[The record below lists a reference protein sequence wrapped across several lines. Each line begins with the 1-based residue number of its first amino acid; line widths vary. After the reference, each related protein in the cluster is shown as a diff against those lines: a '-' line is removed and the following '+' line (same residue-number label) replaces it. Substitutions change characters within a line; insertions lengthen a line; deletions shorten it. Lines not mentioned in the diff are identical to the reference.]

1 LINICVSRRLAMELS
16 GIELRYLVNEIKS
29 KINPAY
35 YVSSINAVTKPSFLF
50 KMHHPKDPDIMLM
63 VSTKGIWITRL
74 KFESFEENKMINIL
88 KAELERAKI
97 ESIEQL
103 GSERIITVKFR
114 HLDEKVRYMVVEF
127 FGDGNIVLCDGNMQ
141 IMGILKPIEVRHRM
155 LKIGFRY
162 APPPPRG
169 IDVYDITL
177 EQLRAMRE
185 DKQSDSLDVVKWI
198 GRKISIPKKYVEEI
212 AIRAGI
218 SSLTVGQ
225 LSEEDMERLYEIIK
239 EIISDIVS
247 EKSHQPYVILG
258 QNEKAIDAIPI
269 KTAHLSKL
277 NIKKTPSY
285 MDAVDEVLSNDLMDL
300 GRNIRTI
307 EIDERITA
315 LQHDIAE
322 QIKAKELV
330 LSKANLIRN
339 VAHKL
344 MQLSY
349 QGVQS
354 ITESSVNKL
363 FAENSAN
370 IILEKGLK
378 YLEIL
383 EELILIES
391 NLPKLSSALFTRAK
405 EMERGNTAIEQS
417 KARLEAQIQELRNQT
432 ISVRKKII
440 IKQQTSKEWYERY
453 RWFITTDGLLAI
465 GGRDASSNS
474 AIIRK
479 HLTENDIVF
488 HAEVHGSPFFIIKNT
503 GNLEETRLSL
513 QQVAVAT
520 VSFSRAWKDGISSA
534 DAYWVTPDQI
544 KKGAP
549 PGQYVPK
556 GSFVIEGKRNYM
568 KGLELRM
575 AIGVARLENRYTVV
589 CGPADAVK
597 KSAIIYAILL
607 PGGLQPLN
615 VAKKI
620 KSEFVRI
627 LGTSSNNEDLVD
639 FVKTIMLED
648 FLRLMPSGQSKIS
661 LIANGE
667 NKVSSQNNSTSDMQ
681 IGPSVAALHD

>member
-225 LSEEDMERLYEIIK
+225 LSEEDMERLYVIIK

-247 EKSHQPYVILG
+247 EKNHQPYVILG

-277 NIKKTPSY
+277 NVKKTPSY

-363 FAENSAN
+363 LAENSAN

-405 EMERGNTAIEQS
+405 EMERGNIAIEQS
-417 KARLEAQIQELRNQT
+417 KARLEAQIQELQNQT

-503 GNLEETRLSL
+503 GNLEETGLSL

>member
-1 LINICVSRRLAMELS
+1 MELS

-225 LSEEDMERLYEIIK
+225 LSEEDMERLYVIIK

-247 EKSHQPYVILG
+247 EKNHQPYVILG

-277 NIKKTPSY
+277 NVKKTPSY

-363 FAENSAN
+363 LAENSAN

-417 KARLEAQIQELRNQT
+417 KARLEAQIQELQNQT

-503 GNLEETRLSL
+503 GNLEETGLSL

>member
-1 LINICVSRRLAMELS
+1 
-16 GIELRYLVNEIKS
+16 
-29 KINPAY
+29 
-35 YVSSINAVTKPSFLF
+35 
-50 KMHHPKDPDIMLM
+50 MHHPRDPDIMLM

-177 EQLRAMRE
+177 EQLQAMRE
-185 DKQSDSLDVVKWI
+185 DKQSDSLTVVKWI

-277 NIKKTPSY
+277 NVKKTPSY

-363 FAENSAN
+363 LAENSAN

-503 GNLEETRLSL
+503 GNLEETGLSL

-620 KSEFVRI
+620 KGEFVRI

>member
-1 LINICVSRRLAMELS
+1 MELS

-35 YVSSINAVTKPSFLF
+35 YVSSINAVTKPSCLF

-114 HLDEKVRYMVVEF
+114 HLDEKVRYLVVEF

-212 AIRAGI
+212 ATRAGI

-225 LSEEDMERLYEIIK
+225 LSEEDMERLYETIK

-247 EKSHQPYVILG
+247 EKSHEPYVILG
-258 QNEKAIDAIPI
+258 ENEKATDAIPI

-277 NIKKTPSY
+277 KVKKTPSY

-307 EIDERITA
+307 EIDERITS

-349 QGVQS
+349 QGIQS

-363 FAENSAN
+363 LAENSAN

-378 YLEIL
+378 YLGIL

-391 NLPKLSSALFTRAK
+391 NLPNLASALFTRAK
-405 EMERGNTAIEQS
+405 EMERGNTTIEQS

-440 IKQQTSKEWYERY
+440 VKQQTSKEWYERY

-488 HAEVHGSPFFIIKNT
+488 HAEVHGSPFFIIKNI
-503 GNLEETRLSL
+503 GNQEEIGLSL
-513 QQVAVAT
+513 QQAAVAT

-568 KGLELRM
+568 KGLELIM
-575 AIGVARLENRYTVV
+575 ALGVARVENRNTVV

-597 KSAIIYAILL
+597 KRAIIYAILL

-639 FVKTIMLED
+639 FVKAIMLED

-681 IGPSVAALHD
+681 IGSSVAALQD

>member
-103 GSERIITVKFR
+103 GSERIISVKFR

-127 FGDGNIVLCDGNMQ
+127 FGDGNIVLCDGNLQ

-225 LSEEDMERLYEIIK
+225 LSEEDIESLYVIIK

-277 NIKKTPSY
+277 NVKKTPSY

-363 FAENSAN
+363 LAENSAN

-503 GNLEETRLSL
+503 GNLEETGLSL

-627 LGTSSNNEDLVD
+627 LGSSSNNEDLVD

>member
-1 LINICVSRRLAMELS
+1 MELS

-29 KINPAY
+29 KINHAY

-97 ESIEQL
+97 ESIEQI

-225 LSEEDMERLYEIIK
+225 LSEEDMERLYVIIK

-247 EKSHQPYVILG
+247 EKNHQPYVILG

-277 NIKKTPSY
+277 NVKKTPSY

-405 EMERGNTAIEQS
+405 EMERGNIAIEQS
-417 KARLEAQIQELRNQT
+417 KARLEAQIQELQNQT
-432 ISVRKKII
+432 ISARKKII

-503 GNLEETRLSL
+503 GNLEEAGLSL

>member
-225 LSEEDMERLYEIIK
+225 LSEEDMERLYVIIK

-247 EKSHQPYVILG
+247 EKNHQPYVILG

-277 NIKKTPSY
+277 NVKKTPSY

-405 EMERGNTAIEQS
+405 EMERGNIAIEQS
-417 KARLEAQIQELRNQT
+417 KARLEAQIQELQNQT

-503 GNLEETRLSL
+503 GNLEETGLSL

>member
-29 KINPAY
+29 KINLAY

-225 LSEEDMERLYEIIK
+225 LSEEDMERLYVIIK

-247 EKSHQPYVILG
+247 EKNHQPYVILG

-277 NIKKTPSY
+277 NVKKTPSY

-363 FAENSAN
+363 LAENSAN

-405 EMERGNTAIEQS
+405 EMERGNIAIEQS
-417 KARLEAQIQELRNQT
+417 KARLEAQIQELQNQT

-503 GNLEETRLSL
+503 GNLEETGLSL

>member
-1 LINICVSRRLAMELS
+1 MELS

-177 EQLRAMRE
+177 EQLQAMRE

-277 NIKKTPSY
+277 NVKKTPSY

-315 LQHDIAE
+315 LQHDVAE

-363 FAENSAN
+363 LAENSAN

-503 GNLEETRLSL
+503 GNLEETGLSL

>member
-1 LINICVSRRLAMELS
+1 MELS

-177 EQLRAMRE
+177 EQLRAMRK

-225 LSEEDMERLYEIIK
+225 LSEEDMERLYVIIK

-258 QNEKAIDAIPI
+258 ENEKAIDAIPI

-277 NIKKTPSY
+277 NVKKTTSY

-354 ITESSVNKL
+354 INESSVNKL
-363 FAENSAN
+363 LADNSASV
-370 IILEKGLK
+370 ILEKGLK

-432 ISVRKKII
+432 ISVRRKII

-503 GNLEETRLSL
+503 GNLEETGLSL

-627 LGTSSNNEDLVD
+627 LETSSNNEDLVD

-648 FLRLMPSGQSKIS
+648 FLRLMPPGQSKIS

>member
-1 LINICVSRRLAMELS
+1 MELS

-127 FGDGNIVLCDGNMQ
+127 FGDGNIILCDGNMQ

-177 EQLRAMRE
+177 EQLRVMRE

-225 LSEEDMERLYEIIK
+225 LSEEDMERLYVIIK

-258 QNEKAIDAIPI
+258 ENERAIDAIPI

-277 NIKKTPSY
+277 NVKKTPSY

-363 FAENSAN
+363 LAENSAN

-405 EMERGNTAIEQS
+405 EMERGNATIEQS

-503 GNLEETRLSL
+503 GNLEETGLSL

-607 PGGLQPLN
+607 PGELQPLN

-661 LIANGE
+661 LTANGE
-667 NKVSSQNNSTSDMQ
+667 NKVSNQNNSTSDMQ
-681 IGPSVAALHD
+681 IGPSVAALQD

>member
-225 LSEEDMERLYEIIK
+225 LSEEAMERLYVIIK

-247 EKSHQPYVILG
+247 EKNHQPYVILG

-277 NIKKTPSY
+277 NVKKTPSY

-363 FAENSAN
+363 LAENSAN

-405 EMERGNTAIEQS
+405 EMERGNIAIEQS
-417 KARLEAQIQELRNQT
+417 KARLEAQIQELQNQT

-503 GNLEETRLSL
+503 GNLEETGLSL

>member
-1 LINICVSRRLAMELS
+1 MELS

-225 LSEEDMERLYEIIK
+225 LSEEDMERLYVIIK

-277 NIKKTPSY
+277 NVKKTPSY

-363 FAENSAN
+363 LAENSAN

-383 EELILIES
+383 EELVLIES

-405 EMERGNTAIEQS
+405 EMERGNTTIEQS

-432 ISVRKKII
+432 LSVRKKII

-479 HLTENDIVF
+479 HLTENDVVF

-503 GNLEETRLSL
+503 GNLEETGLSL

-681 IGPSVAALHD
+681 IGPSVAALQD

>member
-1 LINICVSRRLAMELS
+1 MELS

-225 LSEEDMERLYEIIK
+225 LSEEDMERLYVIIK

-247 EKSHQPYVILG
+247 EKNHQPYVILG

-277 NIKKTPSY
+277 NVKKTPSY
-285 MDAVDEVLSNDLMDL
+285 MDAVDEVSSNDLMDL

-363 FAENSAN
+363 LAENSAN

-405 EMERGNTAIEQS
+405 EMERGNIAIEQS
-417 KARLEAQIQELRNQT
+417 KARLEAQIQELQNQT

-503 GNLEETRLSL
+503 GNLEETGLSL

>member
-225 LSEEDMERLYEIIK
+225 LSEEDMERLYVIIK

-277 NIKKTPSY
+277 NVKKTPSY

-363 FAENSAN
+363 LAENSAN

>member
-1 LINICVSRRLAMELS
+1 LINICVSRLLTMELS

-177 EQLRAMRE
+177 EQLRAMRK

-225 LSEEDMERLYEIIK
+225 LSEEDMERLYVIIK

-258 QNEKAIDAIPI
+258 ENEKAIDAIPI

-277 NIKKTPSY
+277 NVKKTTSY

-354 ITESSVNKL
+354 INESSVNKL
-363 FAENSAN
+363 LADNSASV
-370 IILEKGLK
+370 ILEKGLK

-432 ISVRKKII
+432 ISVRRKII

-503 GNLEETRLSL
+503 GNLEETGLSL

-627 LGTSSNNEDLVD
+627 LETSSNNEDLVD

-648 FLRLMPSGQSKIS
+648 FLRLMPPGQSKIS

>member
-1 LINICVSRRLAMELS
+1 MELS

-225 LSEEDMERLYEIIK
+225 LSEEDMERLYVIIK

-277 NIKKTPSY
+277 NVKKTPSY

-363 FAENSAN
+363 LAENSAN

-503 GNLEETRLSL
+503 GNLEETGLSL

-681 IGPSVAALHD
+681 IGPSVVALHD

>member
-1 LINICVSRRLAMELS
+1 MELS

-225 LSEEDMERLYEIIK
+225 LSEEDMERLYVIIK

-258 QNEKAIDAIPI
+258 ENEKAIDAIPI

-277 NIKKTPSY
+277 NVKKTPSY

-363 FAENSAN
+363 LAENSAN

-391 NLPKLSSALFTRAK
+391 NLPKLSSVLFTRAK
-405 EMERGNTAIEQS
+405 EMERGNTTIEQS

-432 ISVRKKII
+432 ITVRKKII

-503 GNLEETRLSL
+503 GNLEETGLSL

-575 AIGVARLENRYTVV
+575 AIGVSRLENRYTVV

>member
-1 LINICVSRRLAMELS
+1 MELS

-177 EQLRAMRE
+177 EQLQAMRE
-185 DKQSDSLDVVKWI
+185 DKQSDNLDVVKWI

-225 LSEEDMERLYEIIK
+225 LSEEDMERLYVIIK

-277 NIKKTPSY
+277 NVKKTPSY

-503 GNLEETRLSL
+503 GNLEETGLSL

>member
-1 LINICVSRRLAMELS
+1 MELS

-50 KMHHPKDPDIMLM
+50 KMHHPKDQDIMLM

-225 LSEEDMERLYEIIK
+225 LAEEDMERLYVIIK

-277 NIKKTPSY
+277 NVKKTPSY

-349 QGVQS
+349 QGVHS

-363 FAENSAN
+363 LAENSAN

-503 GNLEETRLSL
+503 GNLEETGLSL

-520 VSFSRAWKDGISSA
+520 ISFSRAWKDGISSA

-627 LGTSSNNEDLVD
+627 LETSSNNEDLVD

-681 IGPSVAALHD
+681 IGPSVAALQD

>member
-1 LINICVSRRLAMELS
+1 MELS

-29 KINPAY
+29 KINLAY

-225 LSEEDMERLYEIIK
+225 LSEEDMERLYVIIK

-277 NIKKTPSY
+277 NVKKTPSY

-344 MQLSY
+344 MELSY

-363 FAENSAN
+363 LAENSAN

-405 EMERGNTAIEQS
+405 EMERGNIAIEQS

-432 ISVRKKII
+432 LSVRKKII

-503 GNLEETRLSL
+503 GNLEETGLSL

>member
-1 LINICVSRRLAMELS
+1 MELS

-50 KMHHPKDPDIMLM
+50 KMHHPKDPAIMLM

-225 LSEEDMERLYEIIK
+225 LSEEDMERLYVIIK

-277 NIKKTPSY
+277 NVKKTPSY

-354 ITESSVNKL
+354 ISESSVNKL
-363 FAENSAN
+363 LAENSAN

-405 EMERGNTAIEQS
+405 EMERGNTTIEQS
-417 KARLEAQIQELRNQT
+417 KARLEVQIQELRNQT

-488 HAEVHGSPFFIIKNT
+488 HADVHGSPFFIIKNT
-503 GNLEETRLSL
+503 GNLEETGLSL

-597 KSAIIYAILL
+597 KSAIIHAILL

>member
-1 LINICVSRRLAMELS
+1 MINICVSRRLAMELS

-225 LSEEDMERLYEIIK
+225 LSEEDMERIYVIIK

-277 NIKKTPSY
+277 NVKKTPSY

-363 FAENSAN
+363 LAENSAN

-405 EMERGNTAIEQS
+405 EMERGNIAIEQS

-503 GNLEETRLSL
+503 GNLEETGLSL

-627 LGTSSNNEDLVD
+627 LGTSSNNDDLVE

>member
-1 LINICVSRRLAMELS
+1 LINICVSRRLVMELS

-225 LSEEDMERLYEIIK
+225 LSEEDMERLYVIIK

-258 QNEKAIDAIPI
+258 ENEKAIDAIPI

-277 NIKKTPSY
+277 NVKKTPSY

-405 EMERGNTAIEQS
+405 EMERGNIAIEQS
-417 KARLEAQIQELRNQT
+417 KARLEAQIQELQNQT

-503 GNLEETRLSL
+503 GNLEETGLSL

-568 KGLELRM
+568 KGQELRM

>member
-1 LINICVSRRLAMELS
+1 MELS

-225 LSEEDMERLYEIIK
+225 LSEEDMERLYVIIK

-277 NIKKTPSY
+277 NVKKTPSY

-349 QGVQS
+349 LGVQS

-363 FAENSAN
+363 LAENSAN

-503 GNLEETRLSL
+503 GNLEETGLSL

>member
-1 LINICVSRRLAMELS
+1 MELS

-225 LSEEDMERLYEIIK
+225 LSEEDMERLYVIIK

-247 EKSHQPYVILG
+247 EKNHQPYVILG

-277 NIKKTPSY
+277 NVKKTPSY

-363 FAENSAN
+363 LAENSAN

-405 EMERGNTAIEQS
+405 EMERGNIAIEQS
-417 KARLEAQIQELRNQT
+417 KARLEAQIQELQNQT

-503 GNLEETRLSL
+503 GNLEETGLSL

-575 AIGVARLENRYTVV
+575 AIGVARSENRYTVV

-648 FLRLMPSGQSKIS
+648 FLRLTPSGQSKIS

>member
-1 LINICVSRRLAMELS
+1 MINICVSRRLAMELS

-225 LSEEDMERLYEIIK
+225 LSEEDMERLYVIIK

-247 EKSHQPYVILG
+247 EKNHQPYVILG

-277 NIKKTPSY
+277 NVKKTPSY

-363 FAENSAN
+363 LAENSAN

-405 EMERGNTAIEQS
+405 EMERGNIAIEQS
-417 KARLEAQIQELRNQT
+417 KARLEAQIQELQNQT

-503 GNLEETRLSL
+503 GNLEETGLSL

>member
-1 LINICVSRRLAMELS
+1 MELS

-225 LSEEDMERLYEIIK
+225 LSEEDMERLYVIIK

-247 EKSHQPYVILG
+247 EKNHQPYVILG

-277 NIKKTPSY
+277 NVKKTPSY

-417 KARLEAQIQELRNQT
+417 KARLEAQIQELQNQT

-503 GNLEETRLSL
+503 GNLEETGLSL

>member
-1 LINICVSRRLAMELS
+1 MELS

-225 LSEEDMERLYEIIK
+225 LSEEDMERLYVIIK

-247 EKSHQPYVILG
+247 EKSHEPYVILSE
-258 QNEKAIDAIPI
+258 NEKATDAIPI
-269 KTAHLSKL
+269 KTSHLSKL
-277 NIKKTPSY
+277 NVKKTPSY

-363 FAENSAN
+363 LAENSAN

-405 EMERGNTAIEQS
+405 EMERGNIAIEQS
-417 KARLEAQIQELRNQT
+417 KARLEAQIQELQNQT

-503 GNLEETRLSL
+503 GNLEETGLSL

-667 NKVSSQNNSTSDMQ
+667 NKVSSQNNSTSDMR

>member
-1 LINICVSRRLAMELS
+1 MELS

-29 KINPAY
+29 KINLAY

-225 LSEEDMERLYEIIK
+225 LSEEDMERLYVIIK

-277 NIKKTPSY
+277 NVKKTPSY

-363 FAENSAN
+363 LAENSAN

-405 EMERGNTAIEQS
+405 EMERGNIAIEQS
-417 KARLEAQIQELRNQT
+417 KARLEAQIQELQNQT

-503 GNLEETRLSL
+503 GNLEETGLSL

>member
-1 LINICVSRRLAMELS
+1 MELS

-225 LSEEDMERLYEIIK
+225 LSDEDMERLYEIIK

-277 NIKKTPSY
+277 NVKKTPSY

-363 FAENSAN
+363 LAENSAN

-503 GNLEETRLSL
+503 GNLEETGLSL

-589 CGPADAVK
+589 CGPADAIK
-597 KSAIIYAILL
+597 ESAIIYAILL

-667 NKVSSQNNSTSDMQ
+667 NKVSSQNNSSSDMQ
-681 IGPSVAALHD
+681 IGPNVAALHD

>member
-1 LINICVSRRLAMELS
+1 MELS

-29 KINPAY
+29 KINLAY

-225 LSEEDMERLYEIIK
+225 LSEEDMERLYVIIK

-247 EKSHQPYVILG
+247 EKNHQPYVILG

-277 NIKKTPSY
+277 NVKKTPSY

-344 MQLSY
+344 MELSY

-363 FAENSAN
+363 LAENSAN

-405 EMERGNTAIEQS
+405 EMERGNTTIEQS
-417 KARLEAQIQELRNQT
+417 KARLEAQIQELQNQT

-503 GNLEETRLSL
+503 GNLEETGLSL

>member
-1 LINICVSRRLAMELS
+1 MINICVSRRLAMELS

-225 LSEEDMERLYEIIK
+225 LSEEDMERLYVIIK

-277 NIKKTPSY
+277 NVKKTPSY

-363 FAENSAN
+363 LAENSAN

-405 EMERGNTAIEQS
+405 EMERGNIAIEQS
-417 KARLEAQIQELRNQT
+417 KARLEAQIQELQNQT

-503 GNLEETRLSL
+503 GNLEETGLSL

>member
-1 LINICVSRRLAMELS
+1 MELS

-225 LSEEDMERLYEIIK
+225 LSEEDMERLYVIIK

-247 EKSHQPYVILG
+247 EKNHQPYVILG

-277 NIKKTPSY
+277 NVKKTPSY

-405 EMERGNTAIEQS
+405 EMERGNIAIEQS
-417 KARLEAQIQELRNQT
+417 KARLEAQIQELQNQT

-503 GNLEETRLSL
+503 GNLEETGLSL

-568 KGLELRM
+568 KGQELRM

>member
-1 LINICVSRRLAMELS
+1 MELS

-50 KMHHPKDPDIMLM
+50 KMHHPKDQDIMLM

-225 LSEEDMERLYEIIK
+225 LAEEDMERLYVIIK

-277 NIKKTPSY
+277 NVKKTPSY

-349 QGVQS
+349 QGVHS

-363 FAENSAN
+363 LAENSAN

-503 GNLEETRLSL
+503 GNLEETGLSL

-520 VSFSRAWKDGISSA
+520 ISFSRAWKDGISSA
-534 DAYWVTPDQI
+534 DVYWVTPDQI

-607 PGGLQPLN
+607 PGGLRPLN

-627 LGTSSNNEDLVD
+627 LETSSNNEDLVD

-681 IGPSVAALHD
+681 IGPSVAALQD

>member
-1 LINICVSRRLAMELS
+1 MELS

-225 LSEEDMERLYEIIK
+225 LSEEDMERLYVIIK

-247 EKSHQPYVILG
+247 EKNHQPYVILG
-258 QNEKAIDAIPI
+258 QNEKAIDAMPI

-277 NIKKTPSY
+277 NVKKTPSY

-363 FAENSAN
+363 LAENSAN

-405 EMERGNTAIEQS
+405 EMERGNIAIEQS
-417 KARLEAQIQELRNQT
+417 KARLEAQIQELQNQT

-503 GNLEETRLSL
+503 GNLEETGLSL

>member
-1 LINICVSRRLAMELS
+1 MELS

-225 LSEEDMERLYEIIK
+225 LSEEDMERLYVIIK

-247 EKSHQPYVILG
+247 EKNHQPYVILG

-277 NIKKTPSY
+277 NVKKTPSY

-363 FAENSAN
+363 LAENSAN

-405 EMERGNTAIEQS
+405 EMERGNIAIEQS
-417 KARLEAQIQELRNQT
+417 KARLEAQIQELQNQT

-503 GNLEETRLSL
+503 GNLEETGLSL

-520 VSFSRAWKDGISSA
+520 VSFSRAWIGH
-534 DAYWVTPDQI
+534 
-544 KKGAP
+544 G
-549 PGQYVPK
+549 
-556 GSFVIEGKRNYM
+556 
-568 KGLELRM
+568 RM
-575 AIGVARLENRYTVV
+575 ASRV
-589 CGPADAVK
+589 
-597 KSAIIYAILL
+597 
-607 PGGLQPLN
+607 
-615 VAKKI
+615 
-620 KSEFVRI
+620 
-627 LGTSSNNEDLVD
+627 
-639 FVKTIMLED
+639 
-648 FLRLMPSGQSKIS
+648 LMRTG
-661 LIANGE
+661 
-667 NKVSSQNNSTSDMQ
+667 
-681 IGPSVAALHD
+681 

>member
-225 LSEEDMERLYEIIK
+225 LSEEDMERLYVIIK

-269 KTAHLSKL
+269 KTADLSKL
-277 NIKKTPSY
+277 NVKKTTSY

-363 FAENSAN
+363 LAENSAN

-405 EMERGNTAIEQS
+405 EMERGNIAIEQS
-417 KARLEAQIQELRNQT
+417 KARLEAQIQELQNQT

-503 GNLEETRLSL
+503 GNLEETGLSL

>member
-1 LINICVSRRLAMELS
+1 MELS

-29 KINPAY
+29 KISPAY

-225 LSEEDMERLYEIIK
+225 LSEEDMERLYVIIK
-239 EIISDIVS
+239 EIILDIVS

-258 QNEKAIDAIPI
+258 ENEKAIDAIPI

-277 NIKKTPSY
+277 NVKKTTSY
-285 MDAVDEVLSNDLMDL
+285 MDAVDEVLSNDLTDL

-330 LSKANLIRN
+330 LLKANLIRN

-354 ITESSVNKL
+354 INESSVNKL
-363 FAENSAN
+363 LADNSAN

-417 KARLEAQIQELRNQT
+417 KARLETQIQELRNQT

-503 GNLEETRLSL
+503 GNLEETGLSL

-627 LGTSSNNEDLVD
+627 LETSSNNEDLVD

>member
-1 LINICVSRRLAMELS
+1 MELS

-225 LSEEDMERLYEIIK
+225 LSEEDMERLYVIIK

-247 EKSHQPYVILG
+247 EKNHQPYVILG

-277 NIKKTPSY
+277 NVKKTPSY

-363 FAENSAN
+363 LAENSAN

-405 EMERGNTAIEQS
+405 EMERGNTTIEQS

-432 ISVRKKII
+432 LSVRKKII

-479 HLTENDIVF
+479 HLTENDVVF

-503 GNLEETRLSL
+503 GNLEETGLSL